1 MWFTNITVYQLHN
14 AQAIDSITLH
24 ETLQAEAAKPLGN
37 TDAKR
42 HGWTPPAGRASNAYL
57 HESQGHRLLSMLK
70 QQRMLPP
77 KVVKAAVE
85 EKAAEVEANEGRKV
99 TRKEKTAFKEQITE
113 ELLPR
118 AFIDSVKIDA
128 WWDVEKNRIIINSG
142 SRARCEELLDL
153 LRETLGSLKATP
165 LSTQT
170 LPIRA
175 MTTWVSDAQ
184 SRPANLQ
191 LGDKATLKAKGDDG
205 KIAATQVD
213 LDSDEIQQLLES
225 GRQATNLAITIDE
238 RVSGVL
244 TDTLQLK
251 GLRFSDQLIEQ
262 ADMTETKSD
271 DGDDAIARLEA
282 DFFLM
287 ANALSETLDSL
298 VHMLGGETVR
308 EVAAEKGTRPDDSH
322 PGEQIGGFEKEEPL
336 LKEAIELV
344 KRSPRDKLTVSK
356 LQRHF
361 KIGYNRAAWMQAY
374 LIQNGHIP
382 DHYAQLTP

>member
-1 MWFTNITVYQLHN
+1 MWFTNITVYQLHD
-14 AQAIDSITLH
+14 AQAIDTLTLH
-24 ETLQAEAAKPLGN
+24 DMLQAEAAKPLG
-37 TDAKR
+37 DADARR

-153 LRETLGSLKATP
+153 LRATLGSLKATP

-262 ADMTETKSD
+262 ADHAD
-271 DGDDAIARLEA
+271 DGDDAIARLEV

-298 VHMLGGETVR
+298 IHMLGGETVR

-322 PGEQIGGFEKEEPL
+322 PSEQISGFEKEEPL

>member
-1 MWFTNITVYQLHN
+1 MWFNNITAYQLHD
-14 AQAIDSITLH
+14 AQAIDTLTLH
-24 ETLQAEAAKPLGN
+24 DMLQAEAAKPLGDA
-37 TDAKR
+37 DAKR
-42 HGWTPPAGRASNAYL
+42 LGWTPPAGRASNAYL

-85 EKAAEVEANEGRKV
+85 EKAAEIEAAEGRKV

-175 MTTWVSDAQ
+175 MTGWVSDASQ
-184 SRPANLQ
+184 RPANLQ

-251 GLRFSDQLIEQ
+251 SLRFSDKLTEQ
-262 ADMTETKSD
+262 ADHAD
-271 DGDDAIARLEA
+271 DGDDAIARLES

-287 ANALSETLDSL
+287 AHALSETMDSL
-298 VHMLGGETVR
+298 IHMLGGETQR
-308 EVAAEKGTRPDDSH
+308 SETGTRPDDSH

-374 LIQNGHIP
+374 LIQNGHIA

>member
-1 MWFTNITVYQLHN
+1 MWFTNITIYQLHN
-14 AQAIDSITLH
+14 APAIDSITLH

-118 AFIDSVKIDA
+118 AFIDSIKIDA

-153 LRETLGSLKATP
+153 LRATLGSLKATP

-225 GRQATNLAITIDE
+225 GRQATNLAITIDD

-251 GLRFSDQLIEQ
+251 SLRFSDQLIEQ
-262 ADMTETKSD
+262 ADHAD
-271 DGDDAIARLEA
+271 DVDDAIARLES

-287 ANALSETLDSL
+287 AHALSDTLDSL
-298 VHMLGGETVR
+298 IHMLGGETQR
-308 EVAAEKGTRPDDSH
+308 SETGTRPDDSH
-322 PGEQIGGFEKEEPL
+322 PGEQIGSFEETDPL
-336 LKEAIELV
+336 LKEAIALV
-344 KRSPRDKLTVSK
+344 KRTANGKPTVNT
-356 LQRHF
+356 LQRAL
-361 KIGYNRAAWMQAY
+361 KIGYNRATRLQGLLMEQ
-374 LIQNGHIP
+374 GHIANP
-382 DHYAQLTP
+382 YGQPTP